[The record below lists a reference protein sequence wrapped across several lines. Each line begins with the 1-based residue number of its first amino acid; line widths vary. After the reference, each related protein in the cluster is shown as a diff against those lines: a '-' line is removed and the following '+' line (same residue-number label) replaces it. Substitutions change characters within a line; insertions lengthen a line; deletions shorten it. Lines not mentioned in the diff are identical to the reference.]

1 MKGILLFEVCAFE
14 IAGIAVIAVGHG
26 DIAELVL
33 GTVIML
39 SGVFMYY
46 CLRYRFLRYVSRLRG
61 LLDSN
66 KDAHTL
72 ENEIEGS
79 LGTDKLMGQ
88 LYDLIRSY
96 ADKKV
101 QAGNAQIL
109 NKQTELTALQS
120 QINPHFLYNTLES
133 IRGEALV
140 NDDVVVARMIKTL
153 ANFFRY
159 SISRTGNM
167 VRLRDEINNAKNYMD
182 IQRYRFN
189 NRFSMELIV
198 EEEDMRAYDYLV
210 PKLILQPVV
219 ENAIYHGLAD
229 KTEDGRV
236 TIEVTTTEQ
245 ELMITVS
252 DNGVGMHLDE
262 LKKLNDQ
269 IHGDTISL
277 DDGKSERN
285 TGIALPNIH
294 RRIQILFGN
303 KYGVEVY
310 SSYGLGT
317 DVEIMLPANY
327 KGKIDLDH
335 EKTDTAGQ

>member
-1 MKGILLFEVCAFE
+1 MKGVLLLEVCVFE
-14 IAGIAVIAVGHG
+14 IAGIAVIVMGHG
-26 DIAELVL
+26 DIA
-33 GTVIML
+33 GIAFGAAMML
-39 SGVFMYY
+39 FGVFMYF
-46 CLRYRFLRYVSRLRG
+46 CLRYRFLRYVSRLKE
-61 LLDSN
+61 LLESN
-66 KDAHTL
+66 RDTHTL
-72 ENEIEGS
+72 ENEMEGS
-79 LGTDKLMGQ
+79 LGTDTMMSQ
-88 LYDLIRSY
+88 IYDLIRSY

-101 QAGNAQIL
+101 QASNAQIL

-189 NRFSMELIV
+189 NRFSMELVI

-236 TIEVTTTEQ
+236 MIEVTTTEQ

-269 IHGDTISL
+269 IHGDTVSL
-277 DDGKSERN
+277 DDDKSERN

-294 RRIQILFGN
+294 RRIQILFGK

-327 KGKIDLDH
+327 KGKIELDH
-335 EKTDTAGQ
+335 EKTDTASQ